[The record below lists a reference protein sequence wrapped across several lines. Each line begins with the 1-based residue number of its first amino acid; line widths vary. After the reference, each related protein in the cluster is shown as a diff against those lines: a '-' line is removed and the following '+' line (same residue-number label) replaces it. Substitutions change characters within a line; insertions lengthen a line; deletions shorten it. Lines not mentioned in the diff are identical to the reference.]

1 MRNIRKILEKLR
13 MFLQKE
19 NPNELDIQIYCD
31 CLKVAGDENISFPHL
46 VLDLSDIG
54 CIAMRARSE
63 DYLQHMVNVIQ
74 ETLRA
79 RGQHFLPQVEFACP
93 YKQALLQNL
102 AAAAQNNLPPPPP
115 PPPAPAE
122 D

>member
-31 CLKVAGDENISFPHL
+31 CLKVAAGHANLNFPHL
-46 VLDLSDIG
+46 VLDLTEFG
-54 CIAMRARSE
+54 CLAMSMDSE
-63 DYLQHMVNVIQ
+63 KYLQRMACERDNI
-74 ETLRA
+74 LG
-79 RGQHFLPQVEFACP
+79 GQLFVPQLYFACP
-93 YKQALLQNL
+93 YKPCIL
-102 AAAAQNNLPPPPP
+102 AARNNLPAPV
-115 PPPAPAE
+115 PAAE